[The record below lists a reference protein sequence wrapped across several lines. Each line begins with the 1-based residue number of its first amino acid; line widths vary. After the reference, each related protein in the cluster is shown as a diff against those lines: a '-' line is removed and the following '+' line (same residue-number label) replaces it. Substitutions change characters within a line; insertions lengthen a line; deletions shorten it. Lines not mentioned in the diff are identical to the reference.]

1 MIYSQHLASSGASV
15 TILSRSTDTKAPAG
29 AKVVSVDY
37 ASESSLVSA
46 VSNVEVV
53 ISTLS
58 GGGFAVQ
65 PALAQASKKAGVKLF
80 VPSEFGIDTTLI
92 TQGFLLGKKNFHQ
105 ALRDLGLPYLLVSNG
120 PFLDTVFGR
129 KCHGFFDMLDRLRFD
144 DSF

>member
-1 MIYSQHLASSGASV
+1 M
-15 TILSRSTDTKAPAG
+15 
-29 AKVVSVDY
+29 
-37 ASESSLVSA
+37 SA

-129 KCHGFFDMLDRLRFD
+129 KCHGFFDMPDRLRFD